1 MEKIFQSGSGGRKYI
16 SQIFA
21 NKNKASSKGKIPK
34 KKESIAQ
41 NKLNLYNSKNS
52 SSKYLKCNYFPNM
65 KNNLFIPQMLN
76 YNDNTK
82 RDIKNYIRLTNFED
96 RSLNEEEKTIISKF
110 KQKMEKKEKR
120 INELKEELKKLEQK
134 YNDNNKN
141 LMKSYKNQINKKNQF
156 LFNDISKN
164 RIKNDKIKA
173 KSTSKK
179 YDIQNIL
186 MISGR
191 KNKSL
196 NKSKQKKGNT
206 MDKKENIIECKELT
220 NLRMINI
227 ENPKYQCTEP
237 NNKIKNIYVNKI
249 NNKNNLLIKISNNF
263 NLKDEFSST
272 TSDKNNI
279 IINNQN
285 IINYNLNNSCNN
297 VKNINIDNTSSQDS
311 YKQSKNIINN
321 NNIISIT
328 LKNKKHNDYD
338 RSEINKDIFQKIENN
353 LMKVFNKYFEY
364 YQTNK

>member
-1 MEKIFQSGSGGRKYI
+1 
-16 SQIFA
+16 
-21 NKNKASSKGKIPK
+21 
-34 KKESIAQ
+34 
-41 NKLNLYNSKNS
+41 
-52 SSKYLKCNYFPNM
+52 
-65 KNNLFIPQMLN
+65 
-76 YNDNTK
+76 
-82 RDIKNYIRLTNFED
+82 
-96 RSLNEEEKTIISKF
+96 
-110 KQKMEKKEKR
+110 
-120 INELKEELKKLEQK
+120 
-134 YNDNNKN
+134 
-141 LMKSYKNQINKKNQF
+141 MKSYKNQINKKNQF

-164 RIKNDKIKA
+164 RIKSDKIKA